1 MFNIRTLQG
10 ILVKENLESGV
21 RQREPLGKE
30 VRGEEGGVLLGLSA
44 DLDHLGPV
52 QAGVGTAPHQELFM
66 TPLLHDLTFMQN

>member
-10 ILVKENLESGV
+10 ILVKENLESGGPPEGTTWKAV
-21 RQREPLGKE
+21 RGKE
-30 VRGEEGGVLLGLSA
+30 GEVVLRFST

-52 QAGVGTAPHQELFM
+52 QTGVGTAPHQELLM